1 MHLLEPK
8 IKLQILHIML
18 QCKGIAAFQKT
29 FLTFLLFTVGL
40 QISILENEGMC
51 WDLALYASFETNLFP
66 YQMQKIDVK
75 YCFSLAERPAANRPS
90 ILIRG
95 MQKFALRSY
104 YIYTRKIAVQI
115 LFFSYSYVLW
125 KLDE

>member
-51 WDLALYASFETNLFP
+51 
-66 YQMQKIDVK
+66 
-75 YCFSLAERPAANRPS
+75 
-90 ILIRG
+90 
-95 MQKFALRSY
+95 
-104 YIYTRKIAVQI
+104 
-115 LFFSYSYVLW
+115 
-125 KLDE
+125 